1 MASRLGW
8 PSASLARKSIAPKAA
23 TFGFAG
29 SDRLFPCANLV
40 LGRRKREH
48 KAGDDHARDPGV
60 LHRYPRGDQP
70 KRQVRRPA
78 MSILVRAEYLLHG
91 VVRGLPGTGTRP
103 VRWWLTEADWRLL
116 QAERAVF
123 AIVPRDPRSSRLFG
137 LPVTIDRFGQPSRL
151 ITQDGTAIPLP
162 TGVTPG
168 S

>member
-1 MASRLGW
+1 
-8 PSASLARKSIAPKAA
+8 
-23 TFGFAG
+23 
-29 SDRLFPCANLV
+29 
-40 LGRRKREH
+40 
-48 KAGDDHARDPGV
+48 
-60 LHRYPRGDQP
+60 
-70 KRQVRRPA
+70 